1 MTQTYT
7 FNVKRNSFL
16 EASQE
21 LTYSVTLP
29 EDATW
34 PEVLAHFAH
43 FLESATYVGVV
54 ERLEEAGVV

>member
-7 FNVKRNSFL
+7 FSVKCNSFL

-34 PEVLAHFAH
+34 SEVLAHFAH

-54 ERLEEAGVV
+54 ESLEEAGIV